1 MPKPGDS
8 EFTIYDQPES
18 LEDKAKYLFNKAVL
32 LEQQGRHYDAIKFY
46 RMAMQIDENV
56 EFKIGTSTKL
66 ANTDSQPSENVL
78 TDNTGSSS
86 SESTQVAA
94 NETVK
99 SLYELFKEIITENK
113 KFCEKN
119 VPQKV
124 KR

>member
-1 MPKPGDS
+1 MPKTGDS
-8 EFTIYDQPES
+8 EFTIYDQPET

-56 EFKIGTSTKL
+56 EFKIGTSTKA
-66 ANTDSQPSENVL
+66 ANTDSQPNENVL
-78 TDNTGSSS
+78 IDNTGSSS

-124 KR
+124 KS

>member
-1 MPKPGDS
+1 MPKTGDS
-8 EFTIYDQPES
+8 EFTIYDQPET

-56 EFKIGTSTKL
+56 EFKIGTSTKA

-78 TDNTGSSS
+78 IDNTGSSS

-94 NETVK
+94 NEAVK

-124 KR
+124 KS